1 MKRCANCL
9 LGAFLICLGTL
20 SAWAQSSPKPLR
32 IASFHTEL
40 SRKGPGLL
48 VRDLERQKANP
59 QIDAVIA
66 TVVEAQPDIVVLQ
79 GLDWDMS
86 PRVFEALRARLAKSG
101 LTGLE
106 GFALRPNSGF
116 PSGVDLDGDGQNS
129 SPGDSFGWGHFSG
142 QGGMMIL
149 SRLPI
154 DSPRAADFSTL
165 RWRDLPGHQ
174 MPRHPDGSPFPS
186 SEGWDVW
193 RLSSVGHWAVPIV
206 LPNGRDLWLLAFHAA
221 PPVFDGPED
230 RNGRRNAD
238 EIRLWG
244 HVLDGTIPSPVTRS
258 FVIAGS
264 ANLDPVRGDGRHA
277 AIRDLLA
284 RPDVQDPQ
292 PRDEDSADHTVT
304 WQRAGKM
311 RVDYVLPSS
320 RLTVIDSG
328 IIRGTGSRHGLVW
341 VDILP

>member
-20 SAWAQSSPKPLR
+20 SAWAQSSPNPLR

-66 TVVEAQPDIVVLQ
+66 TLVEAQPDIVVLQ

-86 PRVFEALRARLAKSG
+86 PRVFEALRARLAMAG

-116 PSGVDLDGDGQNS
+116 PSGVDLDGDGQNNG
-129 SPGDSFGWGHFSG
+129 PGDSFGWGHFSG

-154 DSPRAADFSTL
+154 DGPRAADFSTL

-206 LPNGRDLWLLAFHAA
+206 LPNGRDLWMLAFHAA
-221 PPVFDGPED
+221 PRFSMAQRTAMAAAMQMKSACGAMFWTAQSP
-230 RNGRRNAD
+230 A
-238 EIRLWG
+238 L
-244 HVLDGTIPSPVTRS
+244 SPVLLSLREAPIWTPCGATGAMRRSGISLRVQMCRTRS
-258 FVIAGS
+258 RVMRTVQTTPSLGS
-264 ANLDPVRGDGRHA
+264 GPVKCA
-277 AIRDLLA
+277 LITSC
-284 RPDVQDPQ
+284 
-292 PRDEDSADHTVT
+292 PR
-304 WQRAGKM
+304 
-311 RVDYVLPSS
+311 Y
-320 RLTVIDSG
+320 
-328 IIRGTGSRHGLVW
+328 GS
-341 VDILP
+341 P

>member
-1 MKRCANCL
+1 MNRCANCL

-66 TVVEAQPDIVVLQ
+66 TLVEAQPDIVVLQ

-116 PSGVDLDGDGQNS
+116 PSGVDLDGDGQS
-129 SPGDSFGWGHFSG
+129 SGPGDSFGWGHFSG

-154 DSPRAADFSTL
+154 ADTRAADFSTL

-206 LPNGRDLWLLAFHAA
+206 LPNGRDLWMLAFHAA

>member
-1 MKRCANCL
+1 
-9 LGAFLICLGTL
+9 
-20 SAWAQSSPKPLR
+20 
-32 IASFHTEL
+32 
-40 SRKGPGLL
+40 
-48 VRDLERQKANP
+48 LERQKANP

-66 TVVEAQPDIVVLQ
+66 TLVEAQPDIVVLQ

-86 PRVFEALRARLAKSG
+86 PRVFEALRARLAKAG

-116 PSGVDLDGDGQNS
+116 PSGVDLDGDWQNS
-129 SPGDSFGWGHFSG
+129 GPGDSFGWGHFSG

-154 DSPRAADFSTL
+154 DGPRAADFSTL

-174 MPRHPDGSPFPS
+174 MPRHRDGSPFPS

-206 LPNGRDLWLLAFHAA
+206 LPNGRDLWMLAFHAA

-292 PRDEDSADHTVT
+292 PRDEDGADHTVT